1 MKRYKFSNSQ
11 IINGIALGFSLS
23 FLISAWIAAIY
34 TKEWGMVFTDWH
46 RILIT
51 PCPLITD
58 YFAIGGLASTMLNA
72 GICGMS
78 DLRAFYDWFKGR
90 FKGQYLGRVLSG
102 GGSLLLRPESFK
114 YASLLS
120 GSLYLSPPPET
131 GF

>member
-72 GICGMS
+72 GICGMICV
-78 DLRAFYDWFKGR
+78 LFMIGLKGDSKR
-90 FKGQYLGRVLSG
+90 LSH
-102 GGSLLLRPESFK
+102 
-114 YASLLS
+114 
-120 GSLYLSPPPET
+120 
-131 GF
+131 